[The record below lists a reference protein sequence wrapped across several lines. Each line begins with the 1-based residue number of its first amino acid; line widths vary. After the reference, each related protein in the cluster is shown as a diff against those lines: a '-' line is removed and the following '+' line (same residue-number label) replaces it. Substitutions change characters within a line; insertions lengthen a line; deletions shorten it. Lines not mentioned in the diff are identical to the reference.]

1 LTQQKNNKGGD
12 DMGVKEWKELFQA
25 IGLSEA
31 DMEKWHALFEERYP
45 KDHERFLTWLGLDKK
60 TIAIIRKR

>member
-1 LTQQKNNKGGD
+1 
-12 DMGVKEWKELFQA
+12 MGVKEWKELFQA